1 MKFSDSFSLGDLNRL
16 LQAVDASLSVRS
28 HLELLKWLQLS
39 VQEMLP
45 HDIVIAA
52 WGDFSLG
59 LVSYDVVSPLPGLRT
74 DDLDDG
80 ALLPMVVELFTYW
93 KQCNHAP
100 CAVVGSYGFSS
111 HIRSNHELVDT
122 LRCMPSALVHGIKD
136 QRGRHD
142 CLYIFLG
149 PEPLGEPKS
158 CNLLRYL
165 LPYVDAAFRQV
176 AHLPAQYLQAA
187 QTASAAPA
195 TLLANPGA
203 SAEAD
208 TLANDELGLSSR
220 EQDIMEWVRAGKTN
234 QEIGMI
240 LDISAFTVKNHVK
253 RIFKKLN
260 VVNRAQAVS
269 KMADLSASAR
279 R

>member
-1 MKFSDSFSLGDLNRL
+1 MKISEHLALAELHLLLQMVEESLGI
-16 LQAVDASLSVRS
+16 SS
-28 HLELLKWLQLS
+28 HFQLFNWLQQG
-39 VQEMLP
+39 VRPFIP

-59 LVSYDVVSPLPGLRT
+59 LVRYDLVSALPGLRT
-74 DDLDDG
+74 DDLDEGVLHPFVSD
-80 ALLPMVVELFTYW
+80 LFVRWQHSNLTPY
-93 KQCNHAP
+93 
-100 CAVVGSYGFSS
+100 AVISS
-111 HIRSNHELVDT
+111 HGFNAHYRSHHQLIEK
-122 LRCMPSALVHGIKD
+122 LRIMPSALVHGIKD

-149 PEPLGEPKS
+149 PSELGLERPRG
-158 CNLLRYL
+158 LLRYL

-176 AHLPAQYLQAA
+176 AHLPEQYLHPVGAA
-187 QTASAAPA
+187 AGDAPELALASADMDDPS
-195 TLLANPGA
+195 TG
-203 SAEAD
+203 
-208 TLANDELGLSSR
+208 ELGLSAR
-220 EQDIMEWVRAGKTN
+220 EHDIMEWVRAGKTN

-240 LDISAFTVKNHVK
+240 LNISAFTVKNHIQ

-269 KMADLSASAR
+269 KMGFLKPNGR

>member
-1 MKFSDSFSLGDLNRL
+1 MKIPEHLTLAELQHL
-16 LQAVDASLSVRS
+16 LQAVDESLGISS
-28 HLELLKWLQLS
+28 HLQLFNWLQQG
-39 VQEMLP
+39 VRPFIP

-59 LVSYDVVSPLPGLRT
+59 LVRYDLVSALPGLRT
-74 DDLDDG
+74 DDLDEGVLHPFVCD
-80 ALLPMVVELFTYW
+80 LFVRWQHSNLTPY
-93 KQCNHAP
+93 
-100 CAVVGSYGFSS
+100 AVVSS
-111 HIRSNHELVDT
+111 HGFNTHYRSHHELIEK
-122 LRCMPSALVHGIKD
+122 LRVMPSALVHGIKD

-149 PEPLGEPKS
+149 PSELGLDRPRS
-158 CNLLRYL
+158 LLRYL

-176 AHLPAQYLQAA
+176 AHLPEQYLPPVGLAVVDA
-187 QTASAAPA
+187 PDLAPA
-195 TLLANPGA
+195 IAGVD
-203 SAEAD
+203 D
-208 TLANDELGLSSR
+208 TATDEFGLSAR
-220 EQDIMEWVRAGKTN
+220 EHDIMEWVRAGKTN

-240 LDISAFTVKNHVK
+240 LDISAFTVKNHIQ

-269 KMADLSASAR
+269 KMGATKNTSR